1 MSLVKHYVRINQLV
15 GSRGLTASGVRN
27 YRVTIDGKTLVET
40 APADTLLT
48 ELYKT
53 HVGDYS
59 KFYKMD
65 PLCRVGFTASELL
78 LTVEDCRQK
87 QWGESRGVVLFNAT
101 SSLADDRNYQATI
114 DDSETAFPSPSL
126 FVYTLPNVLTGEIAI
141 RNHYYGETN
150 FVVLPEFDSNTMS
163 AIIEMTFCDKY
174 LQSLVTGWVDCYNET
189 NYNVLMFIVE
199 RDVTGHSTELSQEI
213 KILTEK

>member
-65 PLCRVGFTASELL
+65 PLCRVGFMASELL
-78 LTVEDCRQK
+78 LTAEDCRQK

-174 LQSLVTGWVDCYNET
+174 LQSLVTGWVDCYDET

-199 RDVTGHSTELSQEI
+199 RDVTGHSNELSQEI

>member
-65 PLCRVGFTASELL
+65 PLCRVGFMASELL
-78 LTVEDCRQK
+78 LTAEDCRQK

-163 AIIEMTFCDKY
+163 AIIEMTFCDKH
-174 LQSLVTGWVDCYNET
+174 LQSLVTGWVDCYDET

>member
-78 LTVEDCRQK
+78 LTVENCRQK

-174 LQSLVTGWVDCYNET
+174 LQSLVTGWVDCYDET

>member
-15 GSRGLTASGVRN
+15 DSRCLTASGVRN

-65 PLCRVGFTASELL
+65 PLCRVGFMASELL
-78 LTVEDCRQK
+78 LTAEDCRQK

-163 AIIEMTFCDKY
+163 AIIEMTFCDKH

-199 RDVTGHSTELSQEI
+199 RDVTRHSTELSQEI

>member
-15 GSRGLTASGVRN
+15 GSMGLTSSGVQN

-65 PLCRVGFTASELL
+65 PLCRVGFMASELL
-78 LTVEDCRQK
+78 LTAEDCKQK

-174 LQSLVTGWVDCYNET
+174 LQSLVTGWVDCYDET

>member
-15 GSRGLTASGVRN
+15 GSMGLTASGVQN

-65 PLCRVGFTASELL
+65 PLCRVGFMASELL
-78 LTVEDCRQK
+78 LTAEDCRQK

-174 LQSLVTGWVDCYNET
+174 LQSLVTGWVDCYDET

>member
-65 PLCRVGFTASELL
+65 PLCRVGFMASELL
-78 LTVEDCRQK
+78 LTAEDCRQK

-174 LQSLVTGWVDCYNET
+174 LQSLVTGWVDCYDET

>member
-78 LTVEDCRQK
+78 LTAEDCRQK

-174 LQSLVTGWVDCYNET
+174 LQSLVTGWVDCYDET

-199 RDVTGHSTELSQEI
+199 RDVTGHSNELSQEI

>member
-15 GSRGLTASGVRN
+15 GSMGLTASGVRN

-65 PLCRVGFTASELL
+65 PLCRVGFMASELL
-78 LTVEDCRQK
+78 LTAEDCRQK

-141 RNHYYGETN
+141 RNHYYSETN

-174 LQSLVTGWVDCYNET
+174 LQSLVTGWVDCYDET

>member
-65 PLCRVGFTASELL
+65 PLCRVGFMASELL

>member
-1 MSLVKHYVRINQLV
+1 MSLIKHYVRIAAAGQLPV
-15 GSRGLTASGVRN
+15 ASNRI

-53 HVGDYS
+53 HIGDYS

-65 PLCRVGFTASELL
+65 PLCRVGFMASELL
-78 LTVEDCRQK
+78 LTAEDCRQK

>member
-1 MSLVKHYVRINQLV
+1 MSLIKHYVRIAAAGQLPV
-15 GSRGLTASGVRN
+15 ASNRI

-53 HVGDYS
+53 HIGDYS

-65 PLCRVGFTASELL
+65 PLCRVGFMASELL
-78 LTVEDCRQK
+78 LTAEDCRQK

-174 LQSLVTGWVDCYNET
+174 LQSLVTGWVDCYDET